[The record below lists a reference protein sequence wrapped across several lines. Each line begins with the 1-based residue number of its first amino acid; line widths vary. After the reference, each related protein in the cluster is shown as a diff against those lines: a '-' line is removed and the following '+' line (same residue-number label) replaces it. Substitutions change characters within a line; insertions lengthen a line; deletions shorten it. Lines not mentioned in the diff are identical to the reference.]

1 MRTLDLTETEKI
13 ESWLDRV
20 ELFLMELQA
29 TERAQLILDLN
40 QQILALAIASSDQ
53 RIEDILR
60 KMGEPLQVAN
70 RLRSEKGLR
79 PRQKISRPTSLS
91 KVLIFSILA
100 SLVFM
105 TTCTFSLPFLIPW
118 GISHLSTHFAEHFS
132 PSENGSHSFR
142 FFKNFSTSSQTDGQ
156 EPDTEESET
165 TEQNMALPADPLSDA
180 ANSPTNDQD
189 GGTSQSPQAGI
200 TQENIKGSFKTE
212 AMSSIRIQA
221 RNAKFTISKSKN
233 LSIQYDCQIANLA
246 FARPFI
252 RKSPSG
258 AVTLA
263 LDQVTESATC
273 DIKVPDAVALEIQI
287 DSGDLKLK
295 QLSQNIQVTA
305 RSASLSFSAGDAA
318 AYEIEASTQK
328 GEVKGLADF
337 EKKQKSLKSS
347 KKYKAVFNL
356 QEGNIN
362 FCFIVP
368 SKFVT

>member
-1 MRTLDLTETEKI
+1 MTSIGRMRTLDLIETEKI

-70 RLRSEKGLR
+70 RLRGEKGLR
-79 PRQKISRPTSLS
+79 PRHKISRPTSLS

-100 SLVFM
+100 GLVFM
-105 TTCTFSLPFLIPW
+105 TTCTFSLPFVIPW
-118 GISHLSTHFAEHFS
+118 GLSQLSTHFSEHFGS
-132 PSENGSHSFR
+132 SEDGTHSFR
-142 FFKNFSTSSQTDGQ
+142 FFKSFSTSSKSDGQ
-156 EPDTEESET
+156 EPNTDESET
-165 TEQNMALPADPLSDA
+165 TEQNMALPTDPLTDSNDPSGE
-180 ANSPTNDQD
+180 AN
-189 GGTSQSPQAGI
+189 QSPQNGI

-212 AMSSIRIQA
+212 SMTAIRIQA
-221 RNAKFTISKSKN
+221 RHAKFTVSKSKN

-258 AVTLA
+258 SVTLA

-273 DIKVPDAVALEIQI
+273 EIKVPESIALEIQI

-305 RSASLSFSAGDAA
+305 RAASLSFSSGEGAM
-318 AYEIEASTQK
+318 YEIEASTQK
-328 GEVKGLADF
+328 GEVKGLAEF
-337 EKKQKSLKSS
+337 EKKQKSLKST
-347 KKYKAVFNL
+347 KKYKAQFNL

-362 FCFIVP
+362 LEI
-368 SKFVT
+368 